1 MARLGGEIA
10 TVLADGRELRV
21 RDARARDA
29 RPLARL
35 LDAVAAEP
43 TVTLL
48 MMPGQ
53 LGAGVWRR
61 RIGDAVA
68 DPRCLQLSA
77 ELDGEL
83 VGNLGLRPD
92 GHPCSGHVA
101 VVGMSVGERW
111 RGLGVGGALLEASVT
126 WAGAHAVSKLALGV
140 FPENRRAVSF
150 YERHG
155 FVREGLRRAQY
166 VRAGRYHDEVLMA
179 RFLTPVTLTPVS

>member
-1 MARLGGEIA
+1 VARLGGEIA
-10 TVLADGRELRV
+10 ATLADGRELRV
-21 RDARARDA
+21 RDARGRDA

-53 LGAGVWRR
+53 FGAGVWRR
-61 RIGDAVA
+61 RIADALA
-68 DPRCLQLSA
+68 DPCCLQLSA
-77 ELDGEL
+77 DLGGEL

-92 GHPCSGHVA
+92 PHPCAAHVA
-101 VVGMSVGERW
+101 WVGMSVGESW
-111 RGLGVGGALLEASVT
+111 RGLGVGAALLEASAL
-126 WAGAHAVSKLALGV
+126 WAAAHAVSKLALGV
-140 FPENRRAVSF
+140 FPENLRALGF

-166 VRAGRYHDEVLMA
+166 DRAGRYHDEVLMA
-179 RFLTPVTLTPVS
+179 RFLTAAA

>member
-1 MARLGGEIA
+1 VAKLGGEIA
-10 TVLADGRELRV
+10 VTLADGREVRV

-43 TVTLL
+43 QATLL
-48 MMPGQ
+48 MIPGQ
-53 LGAGVWRR
+53 FGAGVWRR
-61 RIGDAVA
+61 RIADALA

-92 GHPCSGHVA
+92 PHPCSGHVA
-101 VVGMSVGERW
+101 CVGMSVGERW
-111 RGLGVGGALLEASVT
+111 RRLGVGGALLETSAT
-126 WAGAHAVSKLALGV
+126 WAGANAVCKLALGV
-140 FPENRRAVSF
+140 FPENRRAIGF

-166 VRAGRYHDEVLMA
+166 DRAGRYHDEVLMS
-179 RFLTPVTLTPVS
+179 RFLTPAP

>member
-1 MARLGGEIA
+1 VARLGGEIA
-10 TVLADGRELRV
+10 ATLADGRELRV

-29 RPLARL
+29 RRLTRL

-53 LGAGVWRR
+53 FGASVWRR
-61 RIGDAVA
+61 RISAALA
-68 DPRCLQLSA
+68 DPRCLLLFA
-77 ELDGEL
+77 EVDGEL

-92 GHPCSGHVA
+92 PHPCSGHVTW
-101 VVGMSVGERW
+101 VGMSVATGW

-126 WAGAHAVSKLALGV
+126 WAAAHAMTKLALGV
-140 FPENRRAVSF
+140 FPENGRAIGF

-166 VRAGRYHDEVLMA
+166 DRAGRYHDEVLMA
-179 RFLTPVTLTPVS
+179 RFLTPVP

>member
-1 MARLGGEIA
+1 VAKLGGEIA

-35 LDAVAAEP
+35 LDAIAAEP
-43 TVTLL
+43 QVTLL

-53 LGAGVWRR
+53 FGAGVWRR
-61 RIGDAVA
+61 RISDAVA
-68 DPRCLQLSA
+68 DPRCLQLTA

-83 VGNLGLRPD
+83 VGNLALRPD
-92 GHPCSGHVA
+92 PHPCSGHVA
-101 VVGMSVGERW
+101 SVGMSVGEPW
-111 RGLGVGGALLEASVT
+111 RGLGVGGALLEASAT
-126 WAGAHAVSKLALGV
+126 WARAHAVRTLTLGV
-140 FPENRRAVSF
+140 FPENRRAINF

-166 VRAGRYHDEVLMA
+166 HRDGRYHDEVLMA
-179 RFLTPVTLTPVS
+179 RFLTPIS

>member
-1 MARLGGEIA
+1 VARLGGEIA
-10 TVLADGRELRV
+10 ATLADGRGLRV
-21 RDARARDA
+21 RDARVRDA

-48 MMPGQ
+48 MIPGQ
-53 LGAGVWRR
+53 FGAGVWRR
-61 RIGDAVA
+61 RITDALA

-92 GHPCSGHVA
+92 PHPGSAHVA
-101 VVGMSVGERW
+101 WVGMSVGARW
-111 RGLGVGGALLEASVT
+111 RGLGVGGALLEVSAT
-126 WAGAHAVSKLALGV
+126 WAEAHAVSKLALGV
-140 FPENRRAVSF
+140 FPENRRAIGF

-166 VRAGRYHDEVLMA
+166 DRAGRYHDEVLMA
-179 RFLTPVTLTPVS
+179 RFLTKTA

>member
-1 MARLGGEIA
+1 MAKLGGKIG
-10 TVLADGRELRV
+10 TTLADGRELRL

-53 LGAGVWRR
+53 FGAAVWRR
-61 RIGDAVA
+61 RIADAVA

-77 ELDGEL
+77 ELGGEL

-92 GHPCSGHVA
+92 PHPGSAHVA
-101 VVGMSVGERW
+101 WVGMSVGARW
-111 RGLGVGGALLEASVT
+111 RGLGIGGALLEASAT
-126 WAGAHAVSKLALGV
+126 WAAANAVRKLALGV
-140 FPENRRAVSF
+140 FPENRRAIGF

-166 VRAGRYHDEVLMA
+166 DRAGRYHDEVLMA
-179 RFLTPVTLTPVS
+179 RFLPTTA

>member
-1 MARLGGEIA
+1 VAKLGGKIG
-10 TVLADGRELRV
+10 TTLADGRELRL

-29 RPLARL
+29 RALARL

-53 LGAGVWRR
+53 FGAAVWRR
-61 RIGDAVA
+61 RIADAVA

-77 ELDGEL
+77 ELGGEL

-92 GHPCSGHVA
+92 PHPGSAHVA
-101 VVGMSVGERW
+101 WVGMSVGARW
-111 RGLGVGGALLEASVT
+111 RGLGIGGALLEASAT
-126 WAGAHAVSKLALGV
+126 WAAANAVRKLALGV
-140 FPENRRAVSF
+140 FPENRRAIGF

-166 VRAGRYHDEVLMA
+166 DRAGRYHDEVLMA
-179 RFLTPVTLTPVS
+179 RFLPTTA

>member
-1 MARLGGEIA
+1 VAKLGGEIA
-10 TVLADGRELRV
+10 ATLADGRELRV

-35 LDAVAAEP
+35 LDAIAAEP
-43 TVTLL
+43 QVTLL

-53 LGAGVWRR
+53 FGAGVWRR
-61 RIGDAVA
+61 RISDALA
-68 DPRCLQLSA
+68 DPRCLQLAA

-92 GHPCSGHVA
+92 PHPCSGHVA
-101 VVGMSVGERW
+101 SVGMSVGEPW
-111 RGLGVGGALLEASVT
+111 RGLGVGGALLEASAT
-126 WAGAHAVSKLALGV
+126 WARAHAVRTLTLGV
-140 FPENRRAVSF
+140 FPENRRAIDF

-166 VRAGRYHDEVLMA
+166 HRAGRYHDEVLMA
-179 RFLTPVTLTPVS
+179 RFLTPIS

>member
-1 MARLGGEIA
+1 VARLGGEIA
-10 TVLADGRELRV
+10 TRLADGRVLRL
-21 RDARARDA
+21 RDARLRDA

-43 TVTLL
+43 TVALL

-53 LGAGVWRR
+53 VGAGVWRR
-61 RIGDAVA
+61 RISDAIA

-92 GHPCSGHVA
+92 PHPCSGHVA
-101 VVGMSVGERW
+101 CVGMSVGERW
-111 RGLGVGGALLEASVT
+111 RGLGVGGALLEASAT
-126 WAGAHAVSKLALGV
+126 WAGAQTVSKLALGV
-140 FPENRRAVSF
+140 FPENRRAISF

-166 VRAGRYHDEVLMA
+166 DRAGRYHDEVLMA
-179 RFLTPVTLTPVS
+179 RFLTPVS

>member
-1 MARLGGEIA
+1 VARLSGEIVA
-10 TVLADGRELRV
+10 TLADGRGLRV
-21 RDARARDA
+21 RDARVRDA

-48 MMPGQ
+48 MIPGQ
-53 LGAGVWRR
+53 FGAGVWRR
-61 RIGDAVA
+61 RITDALA

-77 ELDGEL
+77 ELGGEL

-92 GHPCSGHVA
+92 PHPGSAHVA
-101 VVGMSVGERW
+101 WVGMSVGERW
-111 RGLGVGGALLEASVT
+111 RGLGVGGALLEASAT

-140 FPENRRAVSF
+140 FPENQRAIGF
-150 YERHG
+150 YERYG

-166 VRAGRYHDEVLMA
+166 DRAGRYHDEVLMA
-179 RFLTPVTLTPVS
+179 RFLTPVS

>member
-10 TVLADGRELRV
+10 AVLADGRELRV

-29 RPLARL
+29 RPLVRL

-43 TVTLL
+43 SATLL
-48 MMPGQ
+48 VLPGQ
-53 LGAGVWRR
+53 FGVGVWRR
-61 RIGDAVA
+61 RIADALG

-77 ELDGEL
+77 DLEGEL

-92 GHPCSGHVA
+92 PHPRSGHVA
-101 VVGMSVGERW
+101 WVGMSVGERW
-111 RGLGVGGALLEASVT
+111 RRLGVGGALLEASAA
-126 WAGAHAVSKLALGV
+126 WAEANAVSKLALGV
-140 FPENRRAVSF
+140 FPENRPAIGF

-166 VRAGRYHDEVLMA
+166 DRAGRYHDEVLMA
-179 RFLTPVTLTPVS
+179 RFLTPVS

>member
-10 TVLADGRELRV
+10 ATLADGRELRV

-43 TVTLL
+43 QTTLL
-48 MMPGQ
+48 MIPGQ
-53 LGAGVWRR
+53 FGAGVWRR
-61 RIGDAVA
+61 RIADNLA
-68 DPRCLQLSA
+68 DPGCLLLAA

-83 VGNLGLRPD
+83 VGNLGLHPD
-92 GHPCSGHVA
+92 PHPCSGHAA

-111 RGLGVGGALLEASVT
+111 RGLGIGGALLEASAT
-126 WAGAHAVSKLALGV
+126 WAAAHAVRKLALGV
-140 FPENRRAVSF
+140 FPENRRAVGF

-166 VRAGRYHDEVLMA
+166 ERAGRYHDEVLMA
-179 RFLTPVTLTPVS
+179 RFLAPVS

>member
-1 MARLGGEIA
+1 MAKLGGEIA
-10 TVLADGRELRV
+10 SRLADGRELRL
-21 RDARARDA
+21 RDAHARDA

-53 LGAGVWRR
+53 FDAGVWRR
-61 RIGDAVA
+61 RISDAAA

-92 GHPCSGHVA
+92 PHPCSRHVA
-101 VVGMSVGERW
+101 CVGMSVGESW
-111 RGLGVGGALLEASVT
+111 RGLGVGGALLEASAT
-126 WAGAHAVSKLALGV
+126 WAGAHAVSKLTLGV
-140 FPENRRAVSF
+140 FPENRPAIGF

-166 VRAGRYHDEVLMA
+166 DRAGRYHDEVLMA
-179 RFLTPVTLTPVS
+179 RFLTPAS

>member
-1 MARLGGEIA
+1 MAKLGGEIA
-10 TVLADGRELRV
+10 ATLADGRELRL

-53 LGAGVWRR
+53 FGAGVWRR
-61 RIGDAVA
+61 RIADAVA

-77 ELDGEL
+77 VLSGEL

-92 GHPCSGHVA
+92 PHPGSAHVA
-101 VVGMSVGERW
+101 WVGMSVGERW
-111 RGLGVGGALLEASVT
+111 RGLGIGGALLEASAT
-126 WAGAHAVSKLALGV
+126 WAAANTVSKMALGV
-140 FPENRRAVSF
+140 FPENRRAIGF

-166 VRAGRYHDEVLMA
+166 DRDGRYHDEVLMA
-179 RFLTPVTLTPVS
+179 RFLTTTA